1 MSDKHLRFNTK
12 TMQYEEVHKRHSRWH
27 NVLYIVLVGV
37 AFGLLFIFIGTTIF
51 KSKAVRK
58 KEHDLAMYKEAYE
71 KASLQY
77 QQEVELI
84 KKLELKDREIFK
96 EIFETDPT
104 DTNLLSNRIIH
115 DEKYDLPGAD
125 ISDMLSLLNS
135 RFDKIE
141 ETSYKDFKRIKFA
154 SYLIQHNND
163 FIQALPIRL
172 PLREG
177 SYTLVSGFGKRIH
190 PIFKTQRQHNGLDF
204 AARAG
209 TEVLAAGNGTVL
221 EIPQNLAGYGTVVF
235 ISHGYGYYSLYA
247 QLLDSKVS
255 PGQKV
260 KAGDIIGFVGST
272 GISIGPHLHYEIWKD
287 KKPIDPIRFLFTI
300 SPKEYIEMFKVA
312 SQFNQCLS

>member
-1 MSDKHLRFNTK
+1 
-12 TMQYEEVHKRHSRWH
+12 MQYEEVHKRHSRWH
-27 NVLYIVLVGV
+27 NGVHSIGGVHWVIVY
-37 AFGLLFIFIGTTIF
+37 FIGTTIF

-115 DEKYDLPGAD
+115 DEKYDLHGAD

-163 FIQALPIRL
+163 FILALPIRL

-221 EIPQNLAGYGTVVF
+221 KLLKIWQAMALLFLFLMAMAIIVF
-235 ISHGYGYYSLYA
+235 M
-247 QLLDSKVS
+247 
-255 PGQKV
+255 PT
-260 KAGDIIGFVGST
+260 IGFQS
-272 GISIGPHLHYEIWKD
+272 
-287 KKPIDPIRFLFTI
+287 
-300 SPKEYIEMFKVA
+300 
-312 SQFNQCLS
+312 